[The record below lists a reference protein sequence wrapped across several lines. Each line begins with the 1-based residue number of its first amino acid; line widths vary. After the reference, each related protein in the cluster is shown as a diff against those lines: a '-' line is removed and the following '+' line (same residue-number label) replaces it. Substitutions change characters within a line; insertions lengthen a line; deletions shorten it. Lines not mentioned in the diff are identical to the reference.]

1 MAKRVGRPRARLPKA
16 RHLVTHRIRWLV
28 DNVHEGNLNEASRV
42 TGIPYPTLRDLYVGR
57 TTNPS
62 LQTLETLRKP
72 YTMGVE
78 WFTNPKAPEKAMPG
92 GIVGYLPP
100 LLGRARRGEWD
111 RREVVIPYTA
121 WPMYEV
127 FTLLFDW
134 LDKQES
140 SPDRPIVGAANDR
153 DFTERLTTFL
163 LGPYLALERE
173 TGDVNTILP
182 HMPVKPQRMPTD
194 EDEEAWVRKMRTLG
208 LMWQQAIPELLA
220 KARAELAGRTASP
233 PLP

>member
-1 MAKRVGRPRARLPKA
+1 MAKRVGRPRARLPRAK
-16 RHLVTHRIRWLV
+16 HLITHRIRWLV

-72 YTMGVE
+72 YTMSVE
-78 WFTNPKAPEKAMPG
+78 WFTNPKAPERPLLG

-100 LLGRARRGEWD
+100 LPGRPRREKWD
-111 RREVVIPYTA
+111 RRDVVIPYTA

-134 LDKQES
+134 LDKQPS
-140 SPDRPIVGAANDR
+140 SPDRFIVGDADDR
-153 DFTERLTTFL
+153 EYTERLTTFL
-163 LGPYLALERE
+163 LRPYLEIERE

-182 HMPVKPQRMPTD
+182 AMPVVPQRIPTD

-220 KARAELAGRTASP
+220 KARTELAARTA